1 MTIALARL
9 YANSNQT
16 ASGIH
21 ACSNHGSGV
30 VGGAGAK
37 NSVVL
42 FAVAAE
48 VEVGNDEVSRTVTDR
63 SAGK

>member
-9 YANSNQT
+9 YANSSQT

-21 ACSNHGSGV
+21 ACSNHGGGGV
-30 VGGAGAK
+30 VGGGAK
-37 NSVVL
+37 NDVVL
-42 FAVAAE
+42 FAVAAG